1 MHFIC
6 QMKRSTLIALLFGL
20 LTAIAC
26 FLPWMSIESKDLLI
40 TGMDTTGTKFGKP
53 GLLHLILAGIYTIFT
68 LVPKAWGQ
76 RANLLVIA
84 VNAAWCLRNFLLLSA
99 CSGGECPVRLYGFYL
114 LLISSIGMMVATLFT
129 KKEEG
134 RK

>member
-1 MHFIC
+1 MNRNMIL
-6 QMKRSTLIALLFGL
+6 SVLAGL
-20 LTAIAC
+20 LTAVAC

-53 GLLHLILAGIYTIFT
+53 GLLHILLSMIYIAFA
-68 LVPKAWGQ
+68 LVPKSWGQ

-84 VNAAWCLRNFLLLSA
+84 VNAAWFIRNFFMLSV

-114 LLISSIGMMVATLFT
+114 LLIGCVGMMGATLFS
-129 KKEEG
+129 K
-134 RK
+134 R